1 MNFKKIGFLFATS
14 ALALSLAACGGN
26 TDDNSE
32 NLNDGVIKVGV
43 TAGLH
48 EEITEVAAEVAK
60 DNGLT
65 VEIEV
70 FSDYVMP
77 NTALVEGNLD
87 INNFQHQPFLD
98 NFNEEKGEN
107 LVAVGNTVLNPMGF
121 YSNTYASIDEV
132 PEGSKVAIPN
142 DPTNGGRALAILA
155 EAGYITLAEGVGI
168 NGTIHDIVENPKNYK
183 FIELEAAQ
191 IPTQLGE
198 VEFAAIN
205 TNFAMEAGLVPNK
218 DAILLESKDSPY
230 VNIIAAREGEE
241 SSEDLKKFLEAYQS
255 DKVREYIET
264 TYDGSVI
271 VGF

>member
-1 MNFKKIGFLFATS
+1 MKFKKIGFLFATS
-14 ALALSLAACGGN
+14 ALALSLAACGSN
-26 TDDNSE
+26 DSATDK
-32 NLNDGVIKVGV
+32 LNDGIIKVGV
-43 TAGLH
+43 TAGMH
-48 EEITEVAAEVAK
+48 EEITEVAAEIAK
-60 DNGLT
+60 ENGLT
-65 VEIEV
+65 VELEV

-98 NFNEEKGEN
+98 NFNDEKGEN
-107 LVAVGNTVLNPMGF
+107 LITVGNTVLNPMGF

-155 EAGYITLAEGVGI
+155 EEGYITLADGVGI
-168 NGTIHDIVENPKNYK
+168 NGTIYDIVDNPNNFE

-205 TNFAMEAGLVPNK
+205 TNFAMEAGLVPK
-218 DAILLESKDSPY
+218 DDSILLESKDSPY

>member
-1 MNFKKIGFLFATS
+1 MKFKKIGFLFATS
-14 ALALSLAACGGN
+14 ALALSLAACGN
-26 TDDNSE
+26 NEDATE
-32 NLNDGVIKVGV
+32 KLNDGIIKVGV

-48 EEITEVAAEVAK
+48 EEITEVAADVAK
-60 DNGLT
+60 ENGLT

-70 FSDYVMP
+70 FSDYVIP
-77 NTALVEGNLD
+77 NTALVEGSLD

-107 LVAVGNTVLNPMGF
+107 LVTVGNTVLNPMGF
-121 YSNTYASIDEV
+121 YSETYTTIDEI

-142 DPTNGGRALAILA
+142 DPTNGGRALALLA
-155 EAGYITLAEGVGI
+155 EEGYITLAEGVGI
-168 NGTIHDIVENPKNYK
+168 NGTIHDIIENPKNFE

-205 TNFAMEAGLVPNK
+205 TNFAMEAGLVPTE

-230 VNIIAAREGEE
+230 VNVIAAREGEE
-241 SSEDLKKFLEAYQS
+241 SSEDLQKFLEAYQS
-255 DKVREYIET
+255 DTVREYIET